1 MGESL
6 ETAPYVVAAR
16 KSPAV
21 PVEVRLGGWL
31 LVLLLIWLYHIILFR
46 LVVQWWTDPDF
57 SHGFFVPAF
66 AVFVLW
72 QERYRLAA
80 IRPAPSWS
88 GLPIILFS
96 LAMLIFGVLGVELF
110 TSRSSL
116 LFLVAG
122 LIILFR
128 GWPLFRA
135 VLFPWAFCFLMIPLP
150 AIILQRVTF
159 PLQLFASKVATWC
172 IEAVGMTASRTGN
185 LIELPHITLEVAA
198 ACSGIRSLVSLITLA
213 IIYGYLMEDR
223 NWVRVT
229 LACAAVPIAI
239 AANVFRIFA
248 TGFLAEHWDPDKAMG
263 FFHEF
268 QGWLVFVVSL
278 MLLFGL
284 HRVINLVWKPSPKV
298 EPPKPV
304 TDVVHIDAPKPTSPA
319 RFAVVALLMLGVGA
333 GLYAWGDEVQL
344 RRQPLSAVPMQ
355 FDGWNGTDIPL
366 DDESLKVLGRGE
378 FLQRDYATDNAQES
392 EVELFAAYYP
402 TQKFGDS
409 IHAPLHCLVGAGFTP
424 IRREVVQL
432 DGAHGA
438 FAVNRWVAVKGL
450 DRDLILY
457 WYQAHSRVVT
467 SEYWEKYYLIS
478 DSIHLHRSDGAL
490 IRLSTAMNKGETADA
505 AQARLMK
512 LGSQFLPYLD
522 ASIPR

>member
-1 MGESL
+1 MGESV
-6 ETAPYVVAAR
+6 ETAPFVAAR

-21 PVEVRLGGWL
+21 PVELRPSSWL
-31 LVLLLIWLYHIILFR
+31 LLLLLVWLYRVILFR
-46 LVVQWWTDPDF
+46 LGVQWWTDPDF

-66 AVFVLW
+66 ALFVLW
-72 QERYRLAA
+72 QDRRRLAS
-80 IRPAPSWS
+80 IRLAPSWS
-88 GLPIILFS
+88 GLPIIVFS

-116 LFLVAG
+116 LILVAG
-122 LIILFR
+122 LIIFFR
-128 GWPLFRA
+128 GWQFFRA

-159 PLQLFASKVATWC
+159 PLQLFASQVATSC
-172 IEAVGMTASRTGN
+172 IEAVGITAARTGN

-213 IIYGYLMEDR
+213 IIYGYLMENR

-268 QGWLVFVVSL
+268 EGWVVFVVSL
-278 MLLFGL
+278 LLLFGF
-284 HRVINLVWKPSPKV
+284 HRLINLIWKPSPAAARPIPSGAV
-298 EPPKPV
+298 A
-304 TDVVHIDAPKPTSPA
+304 DVPYAHAQSMPASHA
-319 RFAVVALLMLGVGA
+319 RFAIVAFLLLGVAA
-333 GLYAWGDEVQL
+333 GLYAWGDEPPLHRQL
-344 RRQPLSAVPMQ
+344 LSKLPMQ
-355 FDGWNGTDIPL
+355 FDNWTGRDVPL
-366 DDESLKVLGRGE
+366 DEEDLKVLGHGE
-378 FLQRDYATDNAQES
+378 FLLRDYATEADPA

-424 IRREVVQL
+424 LRREVVQL
-432 DGAHGA
+432 DGPRGA
-438 FAVNRWVAVKGL
+438 FSANRWVAIKGL
-450 DRDLILY
+450 ERSLILY
-457 WYQAHSRVVT
+457 WYQAHGHVVT
-467 SEYWEKYYLIS
+467 SDIWEKYYLIS
-478 DSIHLHRSDGAL
+478 DQSASIAAMARSFASRHRCTKAS
-490 IRLSTAMNKGETADA
+490 LSS
-505 AQARLMK
+505 RRK
-512 LGSQFLPYLD
+512 LGS
-522 ASIPR
+522 